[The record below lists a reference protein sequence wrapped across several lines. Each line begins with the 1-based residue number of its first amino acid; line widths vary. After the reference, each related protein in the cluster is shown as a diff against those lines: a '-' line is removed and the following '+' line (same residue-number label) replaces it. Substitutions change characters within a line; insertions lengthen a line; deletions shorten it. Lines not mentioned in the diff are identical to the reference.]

1 MRVMSPLDGFFLFA
15 ESREHPMHVGG
26 LMLFEPPAGAG
37 PDHAREIYEQLL
49 KQTEVRTLFR
59 TRPARPV
66 NSVGHLGWS
75 VDDSLDFEYHVRLS
89 ALPRPGRVRE
99 LLELV
104 SRMHGT
110 LLDRHR
116 PLWELHVIE
125 GLADGRVA
133 VYSKI
138 HHSLV
143 DGVSALR
150 LVQQSLSPDPAD
162 TDCSAYWT
170 PRRTPIDRPGPG
182 IRESVQSGLA
192 AGVGA
197 LRGVAGLAPAAGR
210 FARAA
215 FRAPDVTLPLTAPRT
230 MLNVD
235 IGGARRFAAQSWSID
250 RVRTLKAATG
260 TTVND
265 IVVAMCAGALRRY
278 LLDQNALPETS
289 LTAALPVSLREL
301 VDDGREPG
309 GNAIG
314 LMMCRLGT
322 DRADPIDRLGDI
334 TRSIGQSKMLLRDAG
349 TLPALAGM
357 AAIGAP
363 LALELVPGYQHLA
376 NPPFNVLISN
386 VPGPRE
392 ELYFNGARLVG
403 AYPLSL
409 VADGQALNITVTS
422 RAGYLD
428 FGLTGCRRSVPS
440 LQRLLTHLDTS
451 LVELETA
458 IGVD

>member
-197 LRGVAGLAPAAGR
+197 RNLRQ
-210 FARAA
+210 
-215 FRAPDVTLPLTAPRT
+215 
-230 MLNVD
+230 
-235 IGGARRFAAQSWSID
+235 RR
-250 RVRTLKAATG
+250 
-260 TTVND
+260 
-265 IVVAMCAGALRRY
+265 
-278 LLDQNALPETS
+278 
-289 LTAALPVSLREL
+289 
-301 VDDGREPG
+301 
-309 GNAIG
+309 
-314 LMMCRLGT
+314 
-322 DRADPIDRLGDI
+322 
-334 TRSIGQSKMLLRDAG
+334 
-349 TLPALAGM
+349 
-357 AAIGAP
+357 
-363 LALELVPGYQHLA
+363 
-376 NPPFNVLISN
+376 
-386 VPGPRE
+386 
-392 ELYFNGARLVG
+392 
-403 AYPLSL
+403 
-409 VADGQALNITVTS
+409 
-422 RAGYLD
+422 
-428 FGLTGCRRSVPS
+428 
-440 LQRLLTHLDTS
+440 
-451 LVELETA
+451 
-458 IGVD
+458 

>member
-1 MRVMSPLDGFFLFA
+1 MRVMTPLDSFFLLA

-37 PDHAREIYEQLL
+37 PDFAREVYEQLL
-49 KQTEVRTLFR
+49 KKTDVRTLFR
-59 TRPARPV
+59 TRPARPIG
-66 NSVGHLGWS
+66 SVGHIGWS

-89 ALPRPGRVRE
+89 ALPRPGRIRE

-104 SRMHGT
+104 SRMHGS

-125 GLADGRVA
+125 GLADGRIA

-150 LVQQSLSPDPAD
+150 LLQQTLSTDPAE
-162 TDCSAYWT
+162 TDCPAYWT
-170 PRRTPIDRPGPG
+170 PRRCAPPTSPSPG
-182 IRESVQSGLA
+182 L
-192 AGVGA
+192 
-197 LRGVAGLAPAAGR
+197 LGVAGTLARDLVGLGPAATNLVR
-210 FARAA
+210 KV
-215 FRAPDVTLPLTAPRT
+215 FREQDVALPLAAPRT

-250 RVRTLKAATG
+250 RLRAVKSATG
-260 TTVND
+260 TTIND
-265 IVVAMCAGALRRY
+265 IVVAMCAGALRHY
-278 LLDQNALPETS
+278 LLDHNALPDQP
-289 LTAALPVSLREL
+289 LTAAMPVSLRGL
-301 VDDGREPG
+301 ADDDSEPG

-314 LMMCRLGT
+314 LMLCNLGT
-322 DRADPIDRLGDI
+322 NLPGPLDRLGAI
-334 TRSIGQSKMLLRDAG
+334 TRSISQSKDLLRGIGPVSAV
-349 TLPALAGM
+349 AAM

-363 LALELVPGYQHLA
+363 LALERLPGYRHLA

-386 VPGPRE
+386 VPGPQD
-392 ELYFNGARLVG
+392 ELYFNGARLTG

-422 RAGYLD
+422 RAGHLD
-428 FGLTGCRRSVPS
+428 FGLTGCRTSVPS
-440 LQRLLTHLDTS
+440 LQRLLGHLEAS
-451 LVELETA
+451 LVELEVA
-458 IGVD
+458 VGVA